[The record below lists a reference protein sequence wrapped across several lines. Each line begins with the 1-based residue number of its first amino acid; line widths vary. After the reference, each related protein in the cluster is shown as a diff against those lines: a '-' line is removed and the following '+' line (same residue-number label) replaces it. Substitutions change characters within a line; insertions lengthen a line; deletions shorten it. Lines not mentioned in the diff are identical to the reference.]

1 MGSSA
6 ASNPGTS
13 WRKTKIGLSALALT
27 LGIAAVV
34 IGAVLPFVIDD
45 KIDEGVRESVLLDP
59 RTWSDTAEQNFFNQ
73 TTHEDFYVFNLVR
86 GHLQLGPGEAVV
98 VLAGTLAC
106 ATGQNA
112 HHQFFFAAC
121 PFAFVD

>member
-73 TTHEDFYVFNLVR
+73 TTHEDFYVFNLTNLYAVLTE
-86 GHLQLGPGEAVV
+86 GVPPNFQEVGPIR
-98 VLAGTLAC
+98 TRRCTC
-106 ATGQNA
+106 A
-112 HHQFFFAAC
+112 AAQR
-121 PFAFVD
+121 